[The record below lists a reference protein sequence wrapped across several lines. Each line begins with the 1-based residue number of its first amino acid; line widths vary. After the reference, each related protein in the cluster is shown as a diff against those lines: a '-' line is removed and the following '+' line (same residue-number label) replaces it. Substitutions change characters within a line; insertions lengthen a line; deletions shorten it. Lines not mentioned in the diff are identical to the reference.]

1 MANGPAPT
9 KTRRDTEILRFGFG
23 RQLLDW
29 RGGLGGQFLKL
40 LQMLLE
46 LPEAFA
52 GMVQVRGALGQLHLV
67 SKPQIFWRV
76 AERSSR
82 LGNGCFAV
90 ANRSFCAV
98 DLPLRLLR
106 VAFGLMERETGGES
120 VEGLF
125 IRCRGVR
132 FFLEEIDVGGSARGD
147 QFFIGPDFD
156 FVRGGWGGIL
166 WRRIGWSLV
175 LGARLGQR

>member
-1 MANGPAPT
+1 MGNGPAPT
-9 KTRRDTEILRFGFG
+9 EARRDTELLRFGFG
-23 RQLLDW
+23 WKLLGW
-29 RGGLGGQFLKL
+29 RCGLGGQFLKL

-52 GMVQVRGALGQLHLV
+52 GMVQLRGALGQLHSV
-67 SKPQIFWRV
+67 SKPQILWQV

-106 VAFGLMERETGGES
+106 VAFGFIERETGGES
-120 VEGLF
+120 VEGLL
-125 IRCRGVR
+125 IHCRGVR
-132 FFLEEIDVGGSARGD
+132 FFLEDVDVGGSARGD
-147 QFFIGPDFD
+147 QFFIGPDSD
-156 FVRGGWGGIL
+156 FVRGDRGGIL

-175 LGARLGQR
+175 LGDRLGQR